1 MRTHHPHPQ
10 CSKHDGN
17 GSEKCPKRGKALCV
31 SRLDRVRDTS
41 ERVESGDRDTE
52 ANDRENDGND
62 EVSGADT
69 FKRGSSICD
78 DAES

>member
-10 CSKHDGN
+10 CAKHDGN

-31 SRLDRVRDTS
+31 SRLDRVRDTA

-52 ANDRENDGND
+52 ANDREDDGND
-62 EVSGADT
+62 DGQLSRYFQEGLLYL
-69 FKRGSSICD
+69 
-78 DAES
+78 

>member
-31 SRLDRVRDTS
+31 SRLDRVRDAA

-52 ANDRENDGND
+52 ANDREYDGND
-62 EVSGADT
+62 DGQLSRYFQEGLPYL
-69 FKRGSSICD
+69 
-78 DAES
+78 